1 MPRDTATRRFQLTF
15 NNPKEH
21 DYSHEKIKSLLEA
34 GGKIGY
40 WCMGDEIGTQETY
53 HTHLYVEFVNPTMI
67 KTVQK
72 RFYGAHIEVATWGTG
87 EQNRAYVRKEGEQYN
102 KQTDGHY
109 SYVDRNGKLHEGVNY
124 ADTFEEY
131 GEMSSGGRGHGDRND
146 MRLLYAM
153 IEDGLDNATILSSHP
168 EYLRDITTID
178 RVRQTIL
185 EKKYRSEFRILDVTY
200 IYGPTGCGKSR
211 SVREQHG
218 YEQCYNTSDYKHPF
232 DGYRQQPVLI
242 FDEFRSDLRIGDM
255 LQYLDGYPI
264 ELPARYANKQA
275 CYTTVY
281 IISNLPLENQYVTTQ
296 IESPETWQAFLRRIN
311 RVRIFE
317 NDGSYVELSVKKYF
331 SPFRITSV
339 PGETK
344 DCPF

>member
-109 SYVDRNGKLHEGVNY
+109 SYVDKNGKLHEGVNY

-211 SVREQHG
+211 SVREQH
-218 YEQCYNTSDYKHPF
+218 
-232 DGYRQQPVLI
+232 
-242 FDEFRSDLRIGDM
+242 
-255 LQYLDGYPI
+255 
-264 ELPARYANKQA
+264 
-275 CYTTVY
+275 
-281 IISNLPLENQYVTTQ
+281 
-296 IESPETWQAFLRRIN
+296 
-311 RVRIFE
+311 
-317 NDGSYVELSVKKYF
+317 
-331 SPFRITSV
+331 
-339 PGETK
+339 
-344 DCPF
+344 

>member
-131 GEMSSGGRGHGDRND
+131 GEMSSG
-146 MRLLYAM
+146 
-153 IEDGLDNATILSSHP
+153 
-168 EYLRDITTID
+168 
-178 RVRQTIL
+178 
-185 EKKYRSEFRILDVTY
+185 
-200 IYGPTGCGKSR
+200 
-211 SVREQHG
+211 
-218 YEQCYNTSDYKHPF
+218 
-232 DGYRQQPVLI
+232 
-242 FDEFRSDLRIGDM
+242 
-255 LQYLDGYPI
+255 
-264 ELPARYANKQA
+264 
-275 CYTTVY
+275 
-281 IISNLPLENQYVTTQ
+281 
-296 IESPETWQAFLRRIN
+296 
-311 RVRIFE
+311 
-317 NDGSYVELSVKKYF
+317 
-331 SPFRITSV
+331 
-339 PGETK
+339 
-344 DCPF
+344 

>member
-1 MPRDTATRRFQLTF
+1 MEKLPRDTATRRFQLTF

-109 SYVDRNGKLHEGVNY
+109 SYVDKNGKLHEGVNY

-281 IISNLPLENQYVTTQ
+281 IISNLLHYKLVFPL
-296 IESPETWQAFLRRIN
+296 
-311 RVRIFE
+311 
-317 NDGSYVELSVKKYF
+317 
-331 SPFRITSV
+331 
-339 PGETK
+339 
-344 DCPF
+344 

>member
-53 HTHLYVEFVNPTMI
+53 HTHLYVEFVNPAMI

-109 SYVDRNGKLHEGVNY
+109 SYVDKNGKLHEGVNY

-264 ELPARYANKQA
+264 ELPARYSNKQA

-281 IISNLPLENQYVTTQ
+281 IISNLPLENQYTTTQ

-317 NDGSYVELSVKKYF
+317 NDGSYVEWSIKKYF

-339 PGETK
+339 LGETK